1 MDVKFTE
8 EGKKN
13 MEAKDEIIDMVSF
26 KEKFEKKPELILPKK
41 KVHMVIFTNGLF
53 LVGVKKVNYQD
64 AYLENPRG
72 FQIVNNGKEQ
82 EMQLSKLPG
91 YPEKLQ
97 IVSSIMYYEIHD
109 EDLINLYIKSTSGI
123 VLGESKIIVQ

>member
-53 LVGVKKVNYQD
+53 LIGVKNVNYQD

-91 YPEKLQ
+91 YPGKLQ
-97 IVSSIMYYEIHD
+97 IVSSIMDYEIYD